1 MRSARRE
8 EGGGEKSFLFFFFR
22 AFLWDIIKSGGDA
35 NDNGDGEGRRERR
48 YLLRLREERREERVG
63 RGRESGGGVRGAIL
77 WFFVKFSSQVP
88 LFKYFNPKDWDWEVM
103 RKE

>member
-1 MRSARRE
+1 VRSARRK

-63 RGRESGGGVRGAIL
+63 RGRESGGESEEQ
-77 WFFVKFSSQVP
+77 FFGFSSSSHLKCP
-88 LFKYFNPKDWDWEVM
+88 SSNISIL
-103 RKE
+103 RTGTGRS

>member
-1 MRSARRE
+1 MRSARRK
-8 EGGGEKSFLFFFFR
+8 EGGGEKSFQFFFFR

-63 RGRESGGGVRGAIL
+63 RGRESGGSQRSNSLV
-77 WFFVKFSSQVP
+77 FVKFSSQVP

-103 RKE
+103 RKK

>member
-1 MRSARRE
+1 VRSARRK

-63 RGRESGGGVRGAIL
+63 RGRESGGESEEQ
-77 WFFVKFSSQVP
+77 FFDFSSSSHLKCP
-88 LFKYFNPKDWDWEVM
+88 SSNISIL
-103 RKE
+103 RTGTGRS